1 MRLAEWR
8 GGLKYYDPAFFWGE
22 VWRVQGKKIKDGSR

>member
-22 VWRVQGKKIKDGSR
+22 SCQVPVKKIKDGSR